1 MPINK
6 KLTKKIA
13 LNALA
18 GAKIAF
24 SFGTGVTKATLNSAN
39 DMAGYFT
46 GVKLPNRIG
55 DSLLD
60 CGAQVGNGLYKLAQ
74 NAIKRW

>member
-18 GAKIAF
+18 GTKMLF
-24 SFGTGVTKATLNSAN
+24 SFGTNVTKASLNSAS

-46 GVKLPNRIG
+46 GVNLPIRMG

-74 NAIKRW
+74 KAIRRW